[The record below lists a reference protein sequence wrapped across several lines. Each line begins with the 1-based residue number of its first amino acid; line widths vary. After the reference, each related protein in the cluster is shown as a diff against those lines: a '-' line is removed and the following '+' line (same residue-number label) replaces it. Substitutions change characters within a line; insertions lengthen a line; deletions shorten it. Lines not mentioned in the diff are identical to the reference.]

1 MFVGFLAIV
10 MFSHIFFCY

>member
-10 MFSHIFFCY
+10 MFSHIFFY

>member
-10 MFSHIFFCY
+10 MFSHIFFCF